1 MELDTLL
8 KQVYFGNSLQDYAWF
23 LGMIIL
29 GFILKKLISKYLSH
43 MLFRLIGKKSTVG
56 VERFDALLTQPIGL
70 FIMLSIVYIEV
81 HTSNFPIN
89 GI

>member
-29 GFILKKLISKYLSH
+29 GFIFKKLFSKYLSH
-43 MLFRLIGKKSTVG
+43 MLFRLIGKNQ
-56 VERFDALLTQPIGL
+56 LLEL
-70 FIMLSIVYIEV
+70 NDLMLY
-81 HTSNFPIN
+81 
-89 GI
+89 

>member
-29 GFILKKLISKYLSH
+29 GFIFKKLFSKYLSH
-43 MLFRLIGKKSTVG
+43 MLF
-56 VERFDALLTQPIGL
+56 D
-70 FIMLSIVYIEV
+70 
-81 HTSNFPIN
+81 
-89 GI
+89 